1 VSDNQRF
8 PAVRV
13 GRPSSPVGEPTRS
26 PRAST
31 ADIAPDDRVAD
42 TVWREAMPTPA
53 EVDSAR
59 RRLHRKAGTIVALF
73 LASYFVLVVS
83 DVGLVLRA
91 VAAGGLVISLVAV
104 ATGIMH
110 DANHGSFARRRGV
123 NRALSF
129 TSDALGASSW
139 LWRIQHN
146 QLHHANTNVV
156 GHDADIELAPLARLA
171 PSQPWH
177 PRYRF
182 QHLYLWP
189 LYGLMPLKN
198 LLVSDVM
205 TLTTRRLGQQALGR
219 RVTVGVV
226 AEITAGKLLHLVWAV
241 VVPLM
246 FNPWQWVL
254 VVYLACSWMVGFVLA
269 VVFQLAHTVGTAEV
283 ADADVPRRGAHRV
296 AHQLRTTVDV
306 ATPTPVLG
314 AAFRWL
320 VGGLDHQVE
329 HHLSPGLPHTVYPRV
344 AARFRA
350 ACEQHGIAHHRHPG
364 IGAAVRSHAR
374 WLKAMGSRP
383 VPTC

>member
-1 VSDNQRF
+1 VSHNQGS
-8 PAVRV
+8 PAVRA
-13 GRPSSPVGEPTRS
+13 GRPSSPIGALVRS
-26 PRAST
+26 PRASA
-31 ADIAPDDRVAD
+31 ADIAAEDRVAD
-42 TVWREAMPTPA
+42 AVWREAMPTPD

-59 RRLHRKAGTIVALF
+59 RRLHLKAGTIVALL

-83 DVGLVLRA
+83 HVGLVLRA

-146 QLHHANTNVV
+146 QVHHANTNVV
-156 GHDADIELAPLARLA
+156 GHDADIELAPFARLA

-198 LLVSDVM
+198 LLVSDLM

-254 VVYLACSWMVGFVLA
+254 VAYVACSWLVGFVLA
-269 VVFQLAHTVGTAEV
+269 VVFQLAHMVGVAEIT
-283 ADADVPRRGAHRV
+283 DADVPRRGAHRV
-296 AHQLRTTVDV
+296 AQQLRTTVDI
-306 ATPTPVLG
+306 ASPTPVVG
-314 AAFRWL
+314 AAFRWI

-344 AARFRA
+344 AARFRS
-350 ACEQHGIAHHRHPG
+350 ACDQHGITHHRHPG
-364 IGAAVRSHAR
+364 IAAAVRSHAR

-383 VPTC
+383 VPT